1 MKKPSE
7 KIKSKSKSQ
16 TKYKLPLPN
25 YINIPNTKNKEIN
38 TIKKYDIHKLNS
50 LLDDLVKKDLES
62 DLIIQGLKEK
72 INAKK
77 RENNFLQKEI
87 ATMSK
92 ENNDINKQNKKIRN
106 EQDYKKKEKKIENK
120 YKNNMNNLNMINIK
134 DKYNQEICKNKEIRE
149 NIIKIKQ
156 EINLYKN
163 KLIELESI
171 LNNTNS
177 LIEKEGEEMK
187 KFLNEL

>member
-1 MKKPSE
+1 MKKPNE
-7 KIKSKSKSQ
+7 KIKTKSKSQ

-25 YINIPNTKNKEIN
+25 YINIPKNKNNNIN

-50 LLDDLVKKDLES
+50 LLDDLAKKDSEY

-77 RENNFLQKEI
+77 RENNFLLKEI
-87 ATMSK
+87 ETISK
-92 ENNDINKQNKKIRN
+92 NNYDITKQNKKIKI
-106 EQDYKKKEKKIENK
+106 EQDIKIKEKNIEFK

-134 DKYNQEICKNKEIRE
+134 DKYNQEISKNKEIKE

-163 KLIELESI
+163 KLIELDTI
-171 LNNTNS
+171 LNNNNS
-177 LIEKEGEEMK
+177 LIEKEEKEMK
-187 KFLNEL
+187 KFLSEL

>member
-7 KIKSKSKSQ
+7 KLKSKSKSQ

-25 YINIPNTKNKEIN
+25 YINIPNTKNKDIN

-106 EQDYKKKEKKIENK
+106 EQDYKNKEKKIENK

>member
-7 KIKSKSKSQ
+7 KLKSKSKSQ

-25 YINIPNTKNKEIN
+25 YINIPNNKNKDIN

>member
-77 RENNFLQKEI
+77 RENNLLQKEI